1 MDALEKALRAAT
13 KELEDEHEFFFE
25 ETGEDEMVAVLK
37 KHIGPLVDSEKYKAM
52 RIVELKAEIAALES
66 PGWHKPSND
75 QGNGP
80 RQAQLAEGP
89 R

>member
-66 PGWHKPSND
+66 PGWRKPSNEHSASRRKVT
-75 QGNGP
+75 
-80 RQAQLAEGP
+80 RQS
-89 R
+89 